1 MFQFAKQFITR
12 SLLLLVIFFELVYF
26 QFFKCRRIFS
36 FNSFI
41 VFISVI
47 NLIILLIDKFIT
59 VMYFS
64 ARNSVERLQGVYFLI
79 NVILIEYYWLTLFT
93 LCFLLGPF

>member
-1 MFQFAKQFITR
+1 M
-12 SLLLLVIFFELVYF
+12 YF

-47 NLIILLIDKFIT
+47 NLIILLIDQFIT
-59 VMYFS
+59 AMYFI
-64 ARNSVERLQGVYFLI
+64 ARNSVERLQGAYFLI
-79 NVILIEYYWLTLFT
+79 NVMYINVMYVYVMYKISSQILRSSPGV
-93 LCFLLGPF
+93 CC

>member
-1 MFQFAKQFITR
+1 MHFK
-12 SLLLLVIFFELVYF
+12 
-26 QFFKCRRIFS
+26 FFKCRRIFS

-41 VFISVI
+41 VFILVI

-79 NVILIEYYWLTLFT
+79 NVNERNFYNCGEKPEKFRTSTGLQFNPVEVLNFSGFSPQL
-93 LCFLLGPF
+93 

>member
-1 MFQFAKQFITR
+1 M
-12 SLLLLVIFFELVYF
+12 YF

-79 NVILIEYYWLTLFT
+79 NVILILILIDIYSILSTELRFV
-93 LCFLLGPF
+93 FQEIQVVFA

>member
-1 MFQFAKQFITR
+1 M
-12 SLLLLVIFFELVYF
+12 YF

-79 NVILIEYYWLTLFT
+79 NVIYIYLFIGGSFT
-93 LCFLLGPF
+93 RTIKIVFYFYRSPDSLCYPRFC